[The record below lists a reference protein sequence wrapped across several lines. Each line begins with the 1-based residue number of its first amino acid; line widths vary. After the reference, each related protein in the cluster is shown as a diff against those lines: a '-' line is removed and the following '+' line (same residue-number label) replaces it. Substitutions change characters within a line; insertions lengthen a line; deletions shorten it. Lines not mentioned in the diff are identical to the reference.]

1 MHILSWLLPNLI
13 CRKQTPGIPGTREF
27 QDSKGLH
34 KNCSLGQA
42 CRCRQHETGLN
53 VTGSG
58 HNNAIPSHAYCEIA
72 RKAKAESLLAVIV
85 CVMETVHILSCLLP
99 NLVCMKQKP
108 GIPGTHEFQDS
119 KGLQRNFL
127 LGQAC
132 RCRQH
137 DNIACR
143 PCRPCPHQL
152 WKCPC
157 QSSIWWQ
164 VCSSEQLQNGFSL
177 IFCTCSMSF
186 QHMKTLVSACNAGT
200 LACHWRSQIA
210 LETLLTNAT
219 GHSKE

>member
-13 CRKQTPGIPGTREF
+13 CRKQTPGIPGEHEF

-34 KNCSLGQA
+34 RNFLLGQA

-53 VTGSG
+53 VTGSS
-58 HNNAIPSHAYCEIA
+58 HNKAIPFRACCELA
-72 RKAKAESLLAVIV
+72 RKAKTESPLAVIV
-85 CVMETVHILSCLLP
+85 YVIEIVYILSCVLP
-99 NLVCMKQKP
+99 NLVCSKQKP
-108 GIPGTHEFQDS
+108 GISGTHEFQDS
-119 KGLQRNFL
+119 KGLHRNFL

-137 DNIACR
+137 DNIA
-143 PCRPCPHQL
+143 CRPCPHQL

-177 IFCTCSMSF
+177 IFGTCSMSF